1 MIASSTERLAR
12 LGEEAFAT
20 VRTALRP
27 EDEGKFV
34 AVDIRTGQYQVD
46 EDDYAAVMG
55 LRNRC
60 PDAEIWLERVGQPAA
75 HSMRSKR

>member
-20 VRTALRP
+20 VRTTLRP

-34 AVDIRTGQYQVD
+34 AVDIRTGQFQVD

-55 LRNRC
+55 LRGRC
-60 PDAEIWLERVGQPAA
+60 PDAEIWLERVEQPAA
-75 HSMRSKR
+75 HSMRSMR